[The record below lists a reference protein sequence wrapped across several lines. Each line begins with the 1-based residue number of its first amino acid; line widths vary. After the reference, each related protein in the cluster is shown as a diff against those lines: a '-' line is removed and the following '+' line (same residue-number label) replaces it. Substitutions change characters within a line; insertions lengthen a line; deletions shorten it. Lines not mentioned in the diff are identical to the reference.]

1 MTAPD
6 KAGMTFRNTV
16 DEVERPVKANL
27 PSGDSLVWHILEWS
41 NRSSDKT
48 HQLKS
53 EKPFDL
59 SHVSTD
65 NVVELDPPEAE
76 ECEAAFHV
84 TRNVRLWE
92 PKTFEQTQVE
102 KTDTEAANQAQA
114 RDGVKKDVTLK
125 DLNITYL
132 DTPKITITSETL
144 LKAIR
149 QCVEYYPYDMDS
161 YPPRSSEPY
170 RILVYH
176 MRELRELCEQDHT
189 R

>member
-1 MTAPD
+1 MTYRD
-6 KAGMTFRNTV
+6 TV
-16 DEVERPVKANL
+16 EEVGRPVKANL
-27 PSGDSLVWHILEWS
+27 PSDDSLVWHILEWS

-65 NVVELDPPEAE
+65 DVVEPDPPEDE

-84 TRNVRLWE
+84 TRHVSLWE
-92 PKTFEQTQVE
+92 PKTFEQTQNE
-102 KTDTEAANQAQA
+102 KTDIEAANQAQA

-125 DLNITYL
+125 DLNITDV
-132 DTPKITITSETL
+132 DTQKITITSETL

-161 YPPRSSEPY
+161 YPPHTFEPY
-170 RILVYH
+170 KILVYH
-176 MRELRELCEQDHT
+176 MKELRELSEQVHT

>member
-1 MTAPD
+1 MTY
-6 KAGMTFRNTV
+6 RNTV
-16 DEVERPVKANL
+16 DEVEKPVKANV
-27 PSGDSLVWHILEWS
+27 PSDDSLVWHILEWS
-41 NRSSDKT
+41 NRSSDKR

-53 EKPFDL
+53 ENPFDL

-65 NVVELDPPEAE
+65 DVVEPDPPEDE

-84 TRNVRLWE
+84 TRQVSLWE
-92 PKTFEQTQVE
+92 PKTFEQTQNE
-102 KTDTEAANQAQA
+102 KTDIEAANQAQA

-125 DLNITYL
+125 DLNIT
-132 DTPKITITSETL
+132 DVDPQKITITSETL

-161 YPPRSSEPY
+161 YPPHSSEPY
-170 RILVYH
+170 NIFVYH
-176 MRELRELCEQDHT
+176 MKELRELSEQVHT